1 MKLKLST
8 KYQIEK
14 RQAGTKA
21 ESEQKDEDIFVSQ
34 HSRKPML
41 AVRAFR

>member
-8 KYQIEK
+8 KCQIEK

-21 ESEQKDEDIFVSQ
+21 DSEQKDEDIFVSQ
-34 HSRKPML
+34 PCRKPH
-41 AVRAFR
+41 VSGSGF